1 MSQADNQD
9 PERTNA
15 IGMLP
20 AAPGLSSPNSDNYVA
35 DGQLNQ
41 EPQEETN
48 FGDSSGPLFTM
59 YAKIAQEEDDKMAE
73 SWQKDADGII
83 IFVRPGVLFF
93 TTTC

>member
-1 MSQADNQD
+1 
-9 PERTNA
+9 
-15 IGMLP
+15 
-20 AAPGLSSPNSDNYVA
+20 
-35 DGQLNQ
+35 
-41 EPQEETN
+41 
-48 FGDSSGPLFTM
+48 M